1 MVEQEVLRRQVE
13 RQEEAIDPFT
23 SEYRLVLKKY
33 KEMKT
38 KYGVEDKWSSILDFL
53 QFKDDDD
60 DVPQWIG

>member
-13 RQEEAIDPFT
+13 QQQEAIDPFT